1 MGTGN
6 IKKFELRLG
15 RTGLII
21 VVVGMAVLFCA
32 SFLFGV
38 SVGKNIDTHP
48 QKISSFP
55 QRVISFF
62 WRPAKVAVDPGQI
75 NQNEAAADA
84 DADAKSLDLTFHNAL
99 TQSKTPSMQPS
110 IEEKKPDVSVTVHPA
125 LPEPELAPEPEPAPE
140 PVAAPKAAAEKPR
153 ADIEAEKDVKTKQ
166 AASKSVAT
174 GAFVVH
180 VASLKEKSKAWQL
193 VKTLADLGYLAKVVR
208 VDLKKKGIWYRVIIP
223 GFETRSKAKAA
234 SDKISSK
241 VKTDCVIRE
250 AGRDG
255 L

>member
-55 QRVISFF
+55 QRVFSFF
-62 WRPAKVAVDPGQI
+62 WRPAKVAVEPGQI
-75 NQNEAAADA
+75 NQNEKAADA
-84 DADAKSLDLTFHNAL
+84 DADAKNIDLTFHNAL
-99 TQSKTPSMQPS
+99 TQSKTPSMQPP
-110 IEEKKPDVSVTVHPA
+110 IEEKKPDVSVTVRPA
-125 LPEPELAPEPEPAPE
+125 EPEPDLAPEPE
-140 PVAAPKAAAEKPR
+140 PVAAPKADAEKPR
-153 ADIEAEKDVKTKQ
+153 ADIEAAKDAKKKQ
-166 AASKSVAT
+166 EASKSLAA

-193 VKTLADLGYLAKVVR
+193 VKTLADLGYMAKVVR
-208 VDLKKKGIWYRVIIP
+208 VDLKAKGIWYRVIIP
-223 GFETRSKAKAA
+223 GFETRSKAKTAV
-234 SDKISSK
+234 DKISGK

-250 AGRDG
+250 ADRFGQ
-255 L
+255 

>member
-62 WRPAKVAVDPGQI
+62 WRPAKVAVAPSQI

-84 DADAKSLDLTFHNAL
+84 DADAKNIDLTFHNAL

-125 LPEPELAPEPEPAPE
+125 APEPELAPEPEPE
-140 PVAAPKAAAEKPR
+140 PVAVQKADAEKPR
-153 ADIEAEKDVKTKQ
+153 ADIEAAKDAKKKQ
-166 AASKSVAT
+166 EAAKPSPA

-193 VKTLADLGYLAKVVR
+193 VKTLADLGYMAKVVR

-223 GFETRSKAKAA
+223 GFETRSKAKTAVN
-234 SDKISSK
+234 KISSK